1 MRHNP
6 DTAREAQAQVKRLF
20 YCNSL
25 FFNAKNVASNYYTEK
40 CDSASVNTT
49 PYAKIC
55 LEIIRGGAGRRQSGE
70 QLKHIDQRLKCA
82 RVRVAS
88 AYAAFVSESL

>member
-6 DTAREAQAQVKRLF
+6 DTARGAQAQVKRLF

-25 FFNAKNVASNYYTEK
+25 FFHAKNVASNYTEK

-49 PYAKIC
+49 PYAKFC
-55 LEIIRGGAGRRQSGE
+55 LETIRGGEGRRQSGK